1 MYHYKR
7 MLRFFYCSFFFFIMI
22 VIVRKCLGAK
32 WYLRSTCLISAV
44 LKWTK
49 NPFFNNSRKNPPI
62 FLPFFIECDIFKGK
76 KAVKKWL
83 SFLSSNNALC
93 VCGSCRVLK
102 IISSMLIPSQS
113 IMIMKWNGWMLWW
126 WWFVLLLRDPVQ
138 PLQVWSIM
146 LQFFSINQP
155 RNEIICRITTQTHCP
170 SHTTQSSLFS
180 PYCCECVHLAAV
192 NRHTKQLHM
201 RMYPDGSYANS
212 TSALLSFSRNNY
224 RARSVT

>member
-93 VCGSCRVLK
+93 VCTVHVVYWKLFHRCLYPV
-102 IISSMLIPSQS
+102 SQS
-113 IMIMKWNGWMLWW
+113 WSWNGMDGCCGGGDLCCCYVIP
-126 WWFVLLLRDPVQ
+126 FNLFKSDQ
-138 PLQVWSIM
+138 SCYN
-146 LQFFSINQP
+146 FFP
-155 RNEIICRITTQTHCP
+155 
-170 SHTTQSSLFS
+170 
-180 PYCCECVHLAAV
+180 
-192 NRHTKQLHM
+192 
-201 RMYPDGSYANS
+201 S
-212 TSALLSFSRNNY
+212 TSQGMK
-224 RARSVT
+224 